1 MSIVIMYIPDA
12 LQHLSLVVSVAI
24 TEFHQVNVD
33 SFKEVHVPLLYSA
46 QKLMSVQHCTLNV
59 TATVT
64 QTEAAGAQ
72 LLSIRL
78 QPGSST
84 NWKCAESHYA
94 ASGEDPAALQ
104 SGNRVPAQK

>member
-12 LQHLSLVVSVAI
+12 LQHLSLVVGVAI
-24 TEFHQVNVD
+24 TEFHKVNVD
-33 SFKEVHVPLLYSA
+33 SFKEVHFPLLYSA

-72 LLSIRL
+72 LLSC
-78 QPGSST
+78 T
-84 NWKCAESHYA
+84 A
-94 ASGEDPAALQ
+94 AVHPSAAGEFNKLEMC
-104 SGNRVPAQK
+104 

>member
-1 MSIVIMYIPDA
+1 MILYQKFFTCRIYIPDA
-12 LQHLSLVVSVAI
+12 FQHLSLVVSVAI

-72 LLSIRL
+72 LLSC
-78 QPGSST
+78 T
-84 NWKCAESHYA
+84 A
-94 ASGEDPAALQ
+94 AVHPSAAGEFNKLEMC
-104 SGNRVPAQK
+104 

>member
-33 SFKEVHVPLLYSA
+33 SFKEVHFPLLYSA

-72 LLSIRL
+72 LLSC
-78 QPGSST
+78 T
-84 NWKCAESHYA
+84 A
-94 ASGEDPAALQ
+94 AVHPSAAGEFNKLEMC
-104 SGNRVPAQK
+104 

>member
-1 MSIVIMYIPDA
+1 MYLPDA
-12 LQHLSLVVSVAI
+12 FQHLSLVVSVAI

-33 SFKEVHVPLLYSA
+33 SFKEVHFPLLYSA

-72 LLSIRL
+72 LLSCTTAVH
-78 QPGSST
+78 PS
-84 NWKCAESHYA
+84 A
-94 ASGEDPAALQ
+94 AGEFNKLEMC
-104 SGNRVPAQK
+104 